1 MSKGSGPGNVRKTG
15 GGNGAGGGKNSNG
28 ANRGKGDEVSPE
40 ARRKQMIVALVIGLV
55 MGVILGALT
64 QFWLWVP
71 AGLAMGLGTG
81 AIMKP
86 PAE

>member
-1 MSKGSGPGNVRKTG
+1 MSNKPVSEGNNKRD
-15 GGNGAGGGKNSNG
+15 GKKS
-28 ANRGKGDEVSPE
+28 EVSPA
-40 ARRKQMIVALVIGLV
+40 ARRKQIIVGVVMGTV

-64 QFWLWVP
+64 TFWLWVP
-71 AGLAMGLGTG
+71 AGVAFGLAVG